1 MSPAGD
7 EQAAA
12 QAVRAL
18 ELDASARAEA
28 LDPHRSLLLQAPAG
42 SGKTTVLTARFLTL
56 LTVVEWPE
64 EILAI
69 TFTRKAAAEMRH
81 RIAAALAS
89 SADAPVR
96 GIDAALLQAV
106 RLRDR
111 QRGWDLLHN
120 PARLRIETIDALN
133 GRLARALPVAA
144 RSSPSLALARSPD
157 ALYRQAAGSAL
168 QAAWLDEDTRAAVR
182 LLFERLD
189 NSWPRLQ
196 GLLAEMLKRRS
207 HWLPRVLQAAD
218 SGLAVRV
225 QHSLQSLLRA
235 ELTKLAARLPAALL
249 QEGELVLAHAEGVLG
264 LWQQNAL
271 PLSADPHSLPRWRAL
286 CELALTARDWRRRLT
301 IRQGFERGD
310 EVMKQRAAAW
320 IAALEATPGAQQVLR
335 EIQGLPPP
343 QLSAADQEA
352 LAALALLLPRAAA
365 QLQLVFAGSGK
376 VDYAYIAGA
385 ARASLTEQG
394 EPSEFALRT
403 GNALRH
409 ILVDEFQDTS
419 FEQFELLRVLT
430 AGWDSGDGRTLFLVG
445 DPMQSIYQ
453 FREAEVGLFLQ
464 ARDYGIGALTVAPL
478 QLRRNFRAR
487 AALLQWL
494 NRCFA
499 CLFPAD
505 DDARLAAIRYLPSVP
520 AVVEPI
526 AVEPA
531 AAAPAVTLHRFDA
544 GDRAAEAQQVL
555 QIVRAARAR
564 SASSSIAVL
573 VASREHAAVIAATLR
588 AAGIAIRGLDL
599 EPLRD
604 RPVIRELA
612 ALTRALLHGQD
623 RGAWLTLLRAPWCAQ
638 TLPQLQ
644 RLCEQDQGDMFATLC
659 AAAADGTDTAAPLA
673 RLRAALEPALR
684 GAGRALPLWQR
695 VEHCWLRLG
704 APAVYSS
711 AADRLDARRFIDA
724 LALHDQPDGLAGEAL
739 AEIVGPLY
747 SSQAAPEGA
756 VEILTMHA
764 AKGLEWDVVILPGL
778 ERRTAG
784 DQDPLLHWI
793 ELPRAGQDNELLLSP
808 IRATMQEPK
817 ASLAAY
823 IKRLRRER
831 TRIERVR
838 LLYVA
843 ATRAR
848 TALHLLG
855 GLARPAAAAPA
866 DAAAVTASAAITAE
880 VPAQPPPGSLL
891 ELLWPAIGAEFA
903 ALPAT
908 AITPAPA
915 EPADAAA
922 VGPANAAAEPAD
934 AAAGPADARPPLWR
948 LPPHWAPPPPPPAPR
963 SQRLLLVSPAPASA
977 PEYSWVGQAAR
988 AVGTIVHAELH
999 RLALTEPLPQAAA
1012 IAAESAVY
1020 DAWLAEL
1027 GVAAQEQQ
1035 QARQRIALALRRTLQ
1050 DPRGRWLLSG
1060 AHRQAHSEWRLT
1072 GVYAGHV
1079 VSVAFDRMLL
1089 DEQGRR
1095 WIIDFKT
1102 SSHEGGAVEQ
1112 FVDREAERY
1121 QLQLQRYAA
1130 LARALGPEPVHL
1142 ALYFPLLGVWRE
1154 IAPQAA
1160 AA

>member
-1 MSPAGD
+1 MSLAGD
-7 EQAAA
+7 EPAAA
-12 QAVRAL
+12 EAVRAL
-18 ELDASARAEA
+18 QLDASARAAA
-28 LDPHRSLLLQAPAG
+28 LDPRRSLLLQAPAG

-81 RIAAALAS
+81 RVAAALAS

-96 GIDAALLQAV
+96 GIDPALLQAV

-157 ALYRQAAGSAL
+157 TLYRQAAGSAL
-168 QAAWLDEDTRAAVR
+168 QGAWLDEDTRAAVR

-189 NSWPRLQ
+189 HSWPRLQ

-218 SGLAVRV
+218 SGLAARV

-235 ELTKLAARLPAALL
+235 ELTKLAARLPTALL
-249 QEGELVLAHAEGVLG
+249 QEGEQVLAHAEGVLG

-271 PLSADPHSLPRWRAL
+271 PLSADPRGLPRWRAL

-301 IRQGFERGD
+301 IKQGFERGD
-310 EVMKQRAAAW
+310 EVMKQRATAW
-320 IAALEATPGAQQVLR
+320 IAALEGTPGAQQVLR
-335 EIQGLPPP
+335 EIQALPPA

-365 QLQLVFAGSGK
+365 QLQLVFADSGK

-430 AGWDSGDGRTLFLVG
+430 AGWDSGDDRTLFLVG

-464 ARDYGIGALTVAPL
+464 ARDYGIGTLTVGPL

-487 AALLQWL
+487 PALLQWL

-499 CLFPAD
+499 RLFPAD

-544 GDRAAEAQQVL
+544 GDRTAEAQRVL
-555 QIVRAARAR
+555 QIVGATRAR
-564 SASSSIAVL
+564 SAGSSIAVL

-588 AAGIAIRGLDL
+588 AAGIGIRGVDL

-644 RLCEQDQGDMFATLC
+644 RLCEQDHGDMFATLC
-659 AAAADGTDTAAPLA
+659 AAAADGADAAAPLA
-673 RLRAALEPALR
+673 RLRAALQPALR

-724 LALHDQPDGLAGEAL
+724 LALHDEPDSLAGEAL
-739 AEIVGPLY
+739 AEIVRPLY
-747 SSQAAPEGA
+747 SSHAAPEGA

-855 GLARPAAAAPA
+855 GLARPAVPAGGPA
-866 DAAAVTASAAITAE
+866 DTAAVAAE
-880 VPAQPPPGSLL
+880 VPAGPPPGSLL
-891 ELLWPAIGAEFA
+891 ELLWPAMGEEFA
-903 ALPAT
+903 ALPIIRA
-908 AITPAPA
+908 TPAR
-915 EPADAAA
+915 ADADAD
-922 VGPANAAAEPAD
+922 GGSAAAPS
-934 AAAGPADARPPLWR
+934 PLWR
-948 LPPHWAPPPPPPAPR
+948 LPPHWLPPSPPPAPR
-963 SQRLLLVSPAPASA
+963 PARLLLVSPAPASA
-977 PEYSWVGQAAR
+977 PEYSWVGLAAR

-1012 IAAESAVY
+1012 IAAEAAVY
-1020 DAWLAEL
+1020 DEWLAEL
-1027 GVAAQEQQ
+1027 GVPAREWQ
-1035 QARQRIALALRRTLQ
+1035 QARQRIALALQRTLQ
-1050 DPRGRWLLSG
+1050 DARGRWLLSG
-1060 AHRQAHSEWRLT
+1060 AHPQARSEWRLT

-1121 QLQLQRYAA
+1121 QSQLQRYAA

-1154 IAPQAA
+1154 IAPQTAA
-1160 AA
+1160 A